1 LSIKNNSFKIH
12 HECLV
17 SRECLFCFSWL
28 RGRPNDY
35 LATFLSHDQ
44 NTFIRDAIISIQLA
58 GHYSNYNVRHLCRGR
73 YCHLLLSLKRTPREK
88 KELPGL
94 HQHILLHELP
104 FYYLY
109 IALGIVF
116 MVVELII
123 CFYIIVGTIKEL

>member
-1 LSIKNNSFKIH
+1 MIKTHSL
-12 HECLV
+12 EMPLLV
-17 SRECLFCFSWL
+17 SSL
-28 RGRPNDY
+28 
-35 LATFLSHDQ
+35 LAITL
-44 NTFIRDAIISIQLA
+44 IIMSVIFVAA
-58 GHYSNYNVRHLCRGR
+58 GIATYYCR
-73 YCHLLLSLKRTPREK
+73 LKELHAKK